1 MKSKLKKMFQNG
13 GFSNNKNISR
23 HSNNNNKNA
32 LRGGSGASGEYDQ
45 QSIRVF
51 LFFVIFTYFA
61 SKVFFSFF
69 KFYPIKS
76 SSEEI
81 SNFAQLIIFTG
92 ILFFMSHI
100 PILNSDH
107 SINFPF
113 WIGTLIGLQLP
124 YYSELLVPFIKRR
137 NETLLILLRIF
148 FVLLISGIVIFLTY
162 INFNN
167 YGNGN
172 GNSTNGGNGSSS
184 SISYFYVVFAIF
196 FIILAIIVTR
206 NPVKYFKSVCAF
218 SDFGCCPDGFTP
230 KKSTDDTCGQPAP
243 PCAQPNALFGGC
255 CPDGVTQKLNINGTN
270 CPPIYQQTEGQNIQ
284 LNLSFMLWI
293 ILFLFS
299 FQYESKI
306 LAFLHGGILG
316 MFISSLSFYG
326 MGFLLEKSDPLA
338 CNSVNDCNAKHVND
352 VTFMKQYNTDYNRG
366 VLYTLYVCSL
376 LLIISLL
383 YIIIY
388 K

>member
-1 MKSKLKKMFQNG
+1 
-13 GFSNNKNISR
+13 
-23 HSNNNNKNA
+23 
-32 LRGGSGASGEYDQ
+32 
-45 QSIRVF
+45 
-51 LFFVIFTYFA
+51 
-61 SKVFFSFF
+61 
-69 KFYPIKS
+69 
-76 SSEEI
+76 
-81 SNFAQLIIFTG
+81 
-92 ILFFMSHI
+92 
-100 PILNSDH
+100 
-107 SINFPF
+107 
-113 WIGTLIGLQLP
+113 
-124 YYSELLVPFIKRR
+124 
-137 NETLLILLRIF
+137 
-148 FVLLISGIVIFLTY
+148 
-162 INFNN
+162 
-167 YGNGN
+167 
-172 GNSTNGGNGSSS
+172 
-184 SISYFYVVFAIF
+184 
-196 FIILAIIVTR
+196 
-206 NPVKYFKSVCAF
+206 
-218 SDFGCCPDGFTP
+218 
-230 KKSTDDTCGQPAP
+230 
-243 PCAQPNALFGGC
+243 
-255 CPDGVTQKLNINGTN
+255 
-270 CPPIYQQTEGQNIQ
+270 

>member
-1 MKSKLKKMFQNG
+1 MKLHQHSHSRSKSKSKSKSILNYFSKG
-13 GFSNNKNISR
+13 GDPLNSY
-23 HSNNNNKNA
+23 SNNN
-32 LRGGSGASGEYDQ
+32 
-45 QSIRVF
+45 SIRVF
-51 LFFVIFTYFA
+51 LFFIIFTYFA

-81 SNFAQLIIFTG
+81 ANFAQLIIFAG
-92 ILFFMSHI
+92 ILFFMSYI
-100 PILNSDH
+100 PILNSDQ

-124 YYSELLVPFIKRR
+124 YYSELLLPFIQRR
-137 NETLLILLRIF
+137 NQSLLILLRVF
-148 FVLLISGIVIFLTY
+148 FVLILSAVVIFLTY
-162 INFNN
+162 INFNDSSN
-167 YGNGN
+167 
-172 GNSTNGGNGSSS
+172 SS
-184 SISYFYVVFAIF
+184 SISYFYVIFAIF

-206 NPVKYFKSVCAF
+206 NPVKYFKSECAF
-218 SDFGCCPDGFTP
+218 SEFGCCPDGFTS
-230 KKSTDDTCGQPAP
+230 KKSFDDKCGQDSP
-243 PCAQPNALFGGC
+243 PCAQSGAPFGGC
-255 CPDGVTQKLNINGTN
+255 CPDGITQKTDINGTN

-293 ILFLFS
+293 MLFLFS

-306 LAFLHGGILG
+306 LAIIHGAILG

-326 MGFLLEKSDPLA
+326 MGFLLEKSNA
-338 CNSVNDCNAKHVND
+338 ISCNTVQECNTKKITD

-366 VLYTLYVCSL
+366 VLISLYVCSL
-376 LLIISLL
+376 LLIISLI
-383 YIIIY
+383 YIILY